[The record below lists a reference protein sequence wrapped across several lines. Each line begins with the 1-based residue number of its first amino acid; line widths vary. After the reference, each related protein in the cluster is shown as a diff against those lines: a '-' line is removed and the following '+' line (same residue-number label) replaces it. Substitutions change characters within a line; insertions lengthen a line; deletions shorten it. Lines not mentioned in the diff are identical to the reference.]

1 MSEYKTWEVVVFKR
15 VRILAFVDPIKEE
28 FFDKGERDIEDK
40 ERDGDDADNVIS
52 DE

>member
-1 MSEYKTWEVVVFKR
+1 VSKGESWEIVVFEGI
-15 VRILAFVDPIKEE
+15 RIFAFVYTVKEE